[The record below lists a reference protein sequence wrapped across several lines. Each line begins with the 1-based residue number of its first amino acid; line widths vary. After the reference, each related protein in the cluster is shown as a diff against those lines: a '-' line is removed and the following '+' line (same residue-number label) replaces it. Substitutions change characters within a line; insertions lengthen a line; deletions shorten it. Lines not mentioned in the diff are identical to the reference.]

1 MIEDSVMK
9 PQKHHSTAAL
19 NHIEPPPNCYSV
31 LIVDDLP
38 ANRRFLSRLLTSVG
52 YLPMEAQNGTEAI
65 NELVRRR
72 PHLVIM
78 DVEMP
83 GISGTEA
90 VRRIRRLPAKF
101 SGTPIIAGSGNP
113 DSQLKRDILSAGADA
128 FLPKPMD
135 VAVLLETVA
144 MLLKRHWQRRETDPD
159 TGARPVEGVNEVGNA
174 A

>member
-1 MIEDSVMK
+1 MK
-9 PQKHHSTAAL
+9 PPQHPSTATL
-19 NHIEPPPNCYSV
+19 KQTELPPNSYSI

-38 ANRRFLSRLLTSVG
+38 ENRRFLSRLLATVG
-52 YLPMEAQNGTEAI
+52 YRPMEAQNGTEAI

-83 GISGTEA
+83 GITGIEA
-90 VRRIRRLPAKF
+90 VRRIRRLPAGLA
-101 SGTPIIAGSGNP
+101 GTPIIAGSGNP
-113 DSQLKRDILSAGADA
+113 DSLLKRDILVAGADA

-135 VAVLLETVA
+135 VGVLLETIA
-144 MLLKRHWQRRETDPD
+144 TLLQPDRRRREKKPNSGSRSA
-159 TGARPVEGVNEVGNA
+159 TGLKGVGNA

>member
-1 MIEDSVMK
+1 MK

-19 NHIEPPPNCYSV
+19 DHIEPPPNCYSV

-38 ANRRFLSRLLTSVG
+38 ANRRFLSRLLASVG
-52 YLPMEAQNGTEAI
+52 YRPMEAQNGTEAI
-65 NELVRRR
+65 NELVSRR

-83 GISGTEA
+83 EMTGIEA
-90 VRRIRRLPAKF
+90 VRRIRHLPSKF

-113 DSQLKRDILSAGADA
+113 DSQLKRDILAAGADA

-135 VAVLLETVA
+135 VGVLLETIA
-144 MLLKRHWQRRETDPD
+144 MLLQRHRQRRESDPAS
-159 TGARPVEGVNEVGNA
+159 GKRPVKDRNEVGNA